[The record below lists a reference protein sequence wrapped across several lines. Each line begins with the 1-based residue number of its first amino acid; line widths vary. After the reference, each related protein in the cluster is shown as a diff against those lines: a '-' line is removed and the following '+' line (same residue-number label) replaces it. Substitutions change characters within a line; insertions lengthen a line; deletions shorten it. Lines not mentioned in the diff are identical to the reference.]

1 MKTEKP
7 KTTAKSNPTEELVR
21 LLIEAHGALNWVTK
35 ETTDN
40 FRRTPRRRS
49 LEAATD
55 NAIITQGKIFRT
67 LKVIDPYWV
76 SEPEKEEEE
85 LI

>member
-1 MKTEKP
+1 MKTEKS
-7 KTTAKSNPTEELVR
+7 KTTAKSNPTAELVR
-21 LLIEAHGALNWVTK
+21 LLMEAHDALNWVTK

-55 NAIITQGKIFRT
+55 NAIITQGKIFRV
-67 LKVIDPYWV
+67 LKVVDPYWV